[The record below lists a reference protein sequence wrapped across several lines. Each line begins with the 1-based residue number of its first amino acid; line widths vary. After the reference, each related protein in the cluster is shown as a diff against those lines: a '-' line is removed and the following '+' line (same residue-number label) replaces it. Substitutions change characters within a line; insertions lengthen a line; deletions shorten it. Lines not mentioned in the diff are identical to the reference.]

1 MPKPEKVERLDRH
14 SGTGLRGLPKK
25 EGAGKFG
32 WGKTGTGEDGEAII
46 DENDP
51 NYVSD
56 EEEDSSKV
64 KIVRIDVDSPVQ
76 IVLNEFYSTGEEEDT
91 SKSFRE
97 LVPVEAHPQFV
108 KKLLIFAMERQAF
121 EREHASRLLSV
132 LYPKD
137 LTATEIS
144 DGFQAALDAVDD
156 FTLDIRS
163 GVEYLAKFLARA
175 IVDEV
180 VPPAFL
186 KNAHAETEKA
196 KEVLALATGLVTEK
210 HGSERLSKI
219 WGPGDLSSV
228 KRLKEEVN
236 TLIGEYVTN
245 DDAKEA
251 YNSIRNLNAPSFHPQ
266 LVKQTVRFALEHP
279 QHQKKIS
286 TLFQFLHQTGILSSA
301 HIGKGLQ
308 TVFATKDD
316 IKLDVPN
323 AEKLLSDLLELGK
336 ADKWLPQDFSP
347 SA

>member
-1 MPKPEKVERLDRH
+1 VEISRLD
-14 SGTGLRGLPKK
+14 
-25 EGAGKFG
+25 
-32 WGKTGTGEDGEAII
+32 I
-46 DENDP
+46 
-51 NYVSD
+51 
-56 EEEDSSKV
+56 
-64 KIVRIDVDSPVQ
+64 DSPVQ
-76 IVLNEFYSTGEEEDT
+76 VVLNEFYSTGEESDA
-91 SKSFRE
+91 SKSFRDF
-97 LVPVEAHPQFV
+97 VPVEAHPQFV

-132 LYPKD
+132 LYNKD
-137 LTATEIS
+137 LTPGEIV
-144 DGFQAALDAVDD
+144 DGFQAAVNAVDD
-156 FTLDIRS
+156 FTLDICS

-196 KEVLALATGLVTEK
+196 KEVLALASGLVTEK

-228 KRLKEEVN
+228 KRLKEEVS
-236 TLIGEYVTN
+236 TLIGEYITN
-245 DDAKEA
+245 DDTKEA

-266 LVKQTVRFALEHP
+266 LVKQAVRFSLEQP

-286 TLFQFLHQTGILSSA
+286 TLFHFCSSTGLVSGD
-301 HIGKGLQ
+301 HFTKGLKM
-308 TVFATKDD
+308 VFGSKDD

-336 ADKWLPQDFSP
+336 NDKWLPSDFTP
-347 SA
+347 